1 MEQQLAD
8 ALTSGMAAPIIG
20 AALVILAWLAGKL
33 RHGMSLAEQVK
44 AAAEN
49 AWPGLLAGIST
60 AGVALVV
67 GSHYTVAI
75 ASGVTVLLALTNFK
89 LPAGPKKTAKA
100 AAKKTSATL
109 LVMAFCLT
117 MTGCGTLLPYL
128 VKGAQLTQWLG
139 GLVDTV
145 AAQVQRVDPDPTL
158 KGELTQWL
166 EDIRAAIVLYDDAL
180 MLAESAHD
188 GRVDDA
194 RKALLDLW
202 DHGQPL
208 LERAGLLDGAGDLL
222 GSPGG
227 PALDLPTRAELEA
240 RLP

>member
-89 LPAGPKKTAKA
+89 LPAGRRRRPR
-100 AAKKTSATL
+100 
-109 LVMAFCLT
+109 
-117 MTGCGTLLPYL
+117 PR
-128 VKGAQLTQWLG
+128 
-139 GLVDTV
+139 
-145 AAQVQRVDPDPTL
+145 QRR
-158 KGELTQWL
+158 Q
-166 EDIRAAIVLYDDAL
+166 
-180 MLAESAHD
+180 
-188 GRVDDA
+188 A
-194 RKALLDLW
+194 RRFW
-202 DHGQPL
+202 
-208 LERAGLLDGAGDLL
+208 
-222 GSPGG
+222 
-227 PALDLPTRAELEA
+227 
-240 RLP
+240 